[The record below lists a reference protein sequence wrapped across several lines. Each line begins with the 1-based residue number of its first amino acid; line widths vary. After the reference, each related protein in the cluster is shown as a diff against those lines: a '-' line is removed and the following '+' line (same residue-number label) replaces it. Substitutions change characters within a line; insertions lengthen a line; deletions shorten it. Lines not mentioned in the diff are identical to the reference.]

1 MCVFL
6 SLRISVRVGVWND
19 MATIGNE
26 NRYGLPE
33 LKFRERVHREYRD
46 LKESMLTD
54 EQRAR
59 ARELWFPVRWIAAGW
74 WLFRGMIVNLTP
86 TRRALLLIGLIL
98 AFARIS
104 VQSEKLNVNT
114 GESFVTAGIVLI
126 LFVLML
132 ELKDKLV
139 AKYELQD
146 GHAVQRALMPDRSPA
161 FPGWRLWLFTRPA
174 NDVGGDLVDFAG
186 LEGGKAVLTLGD
198 VAGKGLKA
206 ALLTA
211 KLQATLRAYI
221 ADSPS
226 LVNLFGRV
234 NTVFRRDALPQVFA
248 SVVSA
253 VIDPSGGTVRFV
265 NAGHPPPLVVR
276 HSGVLQTDRGG
287 PALGLIDA
295 AEFHEQV
302 VDLLSGEI
310 VLIYSDGLIETR
322 NAGGEFFGEERLRAL
337 LPGSCASG
345 AADLGERLVEAC
357 DRFQGYAPAHDDLSL
372 VIMQRA

>member
-1 MCVFL
+1 MGT
-6 SLRISVRVGVWND
+6 S
-19 MATIGNE
+19 GNE
-26 NRYGLPE
+26 NRDRLPE
-33 LKFRERVHREYRD
+33 MKFRDRVHREYGD

-54 EQRAR
+54 DQRSR
-59 ARELWFPVRWIAAGW
+59 VQGLWAPVRWIVSGW
-74 WLFRGMIVNLTP
+74 WLFRGMLTNLTP
-86 TRRALLLIGLIL
+86 TRRALLLAGLLL
-98 AFARIS
+98 ALVRIS
-104 VQSEKLNVNT
+104 IHSAKLNVNT
-114 GESFVTAGIVLI
+114 DESFVTAGLILI

-132 ELKDKLV
+132 ELKDKLL

-146 GHAVQRALMPDRSPA
+146 GHAVQRALMPERSPE

-186 LEGGKAVLTLGD
+186 WEGGKAALTLGD

-211 KLQATLRAYI
+211 KLQATIRAFI
-221 ADSPS
+221 PESSS
-226 LVNLFGRV
+226 LVGLFARV
-234 NTVFRRDALPQVFA
+234 NTVFRRDAMPQVFA

-253 VIDPSGGTVRFV
+253 VIEPSSGRICMV

-276 HSGVLQTDRGG
+276 QSGVQETVRGG

-295 AEFHEQV
+295 AEFKEQV

-322 NAGGEFFGEERLRAL
+322 NAEGEFFGEERLRSL
-337 LPGSCASG
+337 LTGSCASG

-372 VIMQRA
+372 VVMQRA

>member
-1 MCVFL
+1 MGT
-6 SLRISVRVGVWND
+6 S
-19 MATIGNE
+19 GNE
-26 NRYGLPE
+26 NRDRLPE
-33 LKFRERVHREYRD
+33 MKFRDRVFREYGD

-54 EQRAR
+54 DQRAR
-59 ARELWFPVRWIAAGW
+59 VQGLWAPVRWIVSGW
-74 WLFRGMIVNLTP
+74 WLFRGMLINLTP
-86 TRRALLLIGLIL
+86 TRRALLLAGLLL
-98 AFARIS
+98 ALVRIS
-104 VQSEKLNVNT
+104 IHSAKANT
-114 GESFVTAGIVLI
+114 DESFVTVGLILI

-132 ELKDKLV
+132 ELKDKLL

-146 GHAVQRALMPDRSPA
+146 GHAVQRALMPDRSPE

-174 NDVGGDLVDFAG
+174 NNVGGDLVDFAG
-186 LEGGKAVLTLGD
+186 LEEGKAALTLGD

-211 KLQATLRAYI
+211 KLQATLRAFI
-221 ADSPS
+221 PESGS
-226 LVNLFGRV
+226 LVELFGRV

-253 VIDPSGGTVRFV
+253 VIEPSSGTIRIV

-276 HSGVLQTDRGG
+276 QSGVEEIDRGG

-295 AEFHEQV
+295 AEFKEQV

-310 VLIYSDGLIETR
+310 LLIYSDGLIETR
-322 NAGGEFFGEERLRAL
+322 NAEGAFFGEERLRSL
-337 LPGSCASG
+337 RTGSCASG

-372 VIMQRA
+372 VVMQRA